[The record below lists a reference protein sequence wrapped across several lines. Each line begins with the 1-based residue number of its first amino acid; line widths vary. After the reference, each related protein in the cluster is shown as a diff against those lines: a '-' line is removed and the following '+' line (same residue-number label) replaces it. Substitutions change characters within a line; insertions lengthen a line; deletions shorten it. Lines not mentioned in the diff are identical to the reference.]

1 MKNSTYRFRSILVS
15 LVLIH
20 FVSGLNPAF
29 SQSKKTFSGPY
40 QWKDGREGTAT
51 FQYIEAKNGDRIL
64 DGDFI
69 FKSKKADSLDQ
80 NIFNKF
86 EVRGTYKN
94 GKKTGDWSYIS
105 EEHTV
110 KVNDVIDF
118 KVDVDLQSI
127 VRSLK
132 AAYKEEVPSGDW
144 SYDAKVYQQG
154 ELEPKFAAEK
164 LSFKN
169 GDVIGRISI
178 VRFDG
183 VNNYS
188 IEGYT
193 NSAGFMD
200 STWRLSYMEDSILY
214 QENRLYQ
221 DGILLELSKTNLKD
235 STTQRVDYVESK
247 RKLKLIADKKND
259 GFIISDRE
267 FNLRFNDGY
276 RRRDDEFQFQLSG
289 NAFIERILQQLLQF
303 DESYFSENGT
313 FKNFPIKTKRF
324 EYPVAAD
331 DKKIGEEAG
340 KIYKSLSDKVDKYV
354 NYNALNINRQRSD
367 SLAFAAAFFKTM
379 DQKLDAFDNIID
391 IITTDRIKY
400 VDQSI
405 YTRNGL
411 DYLAAYDTIRY
422 RFQGED
428 REKVLEFRQVIES
441 ETELLNAINS
451 YLKEEN
457 KVVDQVIKQVSLE
470 LEKIEKDESLQ
481 KLETELLNKK
491 ETLDTLYLEF
501 EYEDVETERLVK
513 DMHQRFLEDYYDS
526 LNASYAQAE
535 KYEDRFNRLELM
547 MEFLEEMEELHAPFL
562 VIYKNQADL
571 DTYYMEESF
580 DPFIYQT
587 VEKRTKPR
595 LYRAG
600 ERLFSEYMNQLRTQG
615 DYTLISEQLNKIY
628 KLHKRMKELRDED
641 TRKLERRISR
651 TEDIAQYERLL
662 DL

>member
-1 MKNSTYRFRSILVS
+1 M
-15 LVLIH
+15 
-20 FVSGLNPAF
+20 
-29 SQSKKTFSGPY
+29 
-40 QWKDGREGTAT
+40 
-51 FQYIEAKNGDRIL
+51 
-64 DGDFI
+64 
-69 FKSKKADSLDQ
+69 
-80 NIFNKF
+80 
-86 EVRGTYKN
+86 RGTYKN

-110 KVNDVIDF
+110 KVNDVVDF

-247 RKLKLIADKKND
+247 KKLKLIADKKND

-267 FNLRFNDGY
+267 FDLRFNDGY
-276 RRRDDEFQFQLSG
+276 RRRDDEFQSQLSG

-324 EYPVAAD
+324 EYPIAAD

-367 SLAFAAAFFKTM
+367 SLAFAAAFFRTM

-457 KVVDQVIKQVSLE
+457 KVIDQVIAQV
-470 LEKIEKDESLQ
+470 ESELQ
-481 KLETELLNKK
+481 KIKRNEDILALEEQVLNEKQL
-491 ETLDTLYLEF
+491 LDTLYLETN
-501 EYEDVETERLVK
+501 YEDEATKRLVL
-513 DMHQRFLEDYYDS
+513 DIHNRFNIVAFDS
-526 LNASYAQAE
+526 LTAYYTQLDGYVE
-535 KYEDRFNRLELM
+535 KLNYGEVFLDFINEMKNLHE
-547 MEFLEEMEELHAPFL
+547 EFLKIYPNQKRIDDLYTEETFNPF
-562 VIYKNQADL
+562 
-571 DTYYMEESF
+571 TYESY
-580 DPFIYQT
+580 DQR
-587 VEKRTKPR
+587 VKSR
-595 LYRAG
+595 LYEKAA
-600 ERLFSEYMNQLRTQG
+600 EDLFEHYMNQLNSEK
-615 DYTLISEQLNKIY
+615 DYTLLKVKLEKINQL
-628 KLHKRMKELRDED
+628 HLRLESLKAED
-641 TRKLERRISR
+641 TRRLERRLSR
-651 TEDIAQYERLL
+651 TNDMQRIESLL
-662 DL
+662 DLN